1 MPNDQKL
8 EICCP
13 NTNSNLQMGKGAVDG
28 ISLTSDGKHFFQAG
42 SELIVEAKADMRLVS
57 DAGLGIVGT
66 AGVLI
71 GTPATIQ
78 HSAGGGVQIYA
89 GAAVKAATGAGGKP
103 GDPFK
108 ASTAPEVDAGKA
120 ADSACNWQDGI
131 KGAGDMLAAGID
143 GRDAWK
149 DGKKYDA
156 AKQAFSGAKG
166 GWDVLKAGGV
176 ESAGVDKAFGGVG
189 LGLGG
194 VDALKAAES
203 GDMLGFGTTA
213 VSTLWGAGSMSS
225 AAAQKEKQDKLKA
238 SFDEAAG
245 EAKAAQEAN
254 KTAGAPGGTLGMPGD
269 GPRIHEVAPANID
282 RECGANMTAK
292 VGGNKTSSV
301 DGKIEYK
308 AGSAIEMKAG
318 SKIETTSMNF
328 EAHAN
333 VSATVRGL
341 AAAKLE
347 ALGSVTVEGKAKFK
361 VSTMGSGTVD
371 ATGALTMKAG
381 GKATLKA
388 GGKLDLLAGGVMTL
402 KAGGPGVF
410 QASSIGITG
419 KGRVSVKGSAVQL
432 KGPTEIK
439 GKLKCTTEATFV
451 GKMKGK
457 GGGDIKGMCKFG

>member
-1 MPNDQKL
+1 MTPEQSASFY
-8 EICCP
+8 CP
-13 NTNSNLQMGKGAVDG
+13 AT
-28 ISLTSDGKHFFQAG
+28 G
-42 SELIVEAKADMRLVS
+42 SELILGAGGVDGVTLTSDVQVFAQSGTETILEAKADMSLVT
-57 DAGLGIVGT
+57 DAGLGCVGAT
-66 AGVLI
+66 GVLI

-78 HSAGGGVQIYA
+78 HSAGSGIQIYA
-89 GAAVKAATGAGGKP
+89 GAAVSVSTGASGSP

-108 ASTAPEVDAGKA
+108 ASEAPKVDAGNTA
-120 ADSACNWQDGI
+120 ESACNWQDGI

-176 ESAGVDKAFGGVG
+176 ESAGADKAFGAAG

-203 GDMLGFGTTA
+203 GDMLGLGTTA
-213 VSTLWGAGSMSS
+213 VSTLWGAGGMSA
-225 AAAQKEKQDKLKA
+225 AAAQKVKQDKIKA
-238 SFDEAAG
+238 SFDAAAG
-245 EAKAAQEAN
+245 EAKAAKEAN
-254 KTAGAPGGTLGMPGD
+254 KSAGAPGGTLGMPAD

-282 RECGANMTAK
+282 RECGANLTAK

-318 SKIETTSMNF
+318 SKIETTSMSF

-341 AAAKLE
+341 ASAKLE
-347 ALGSVTVEGKAKFK
+347 ALGSVTVEGKAKFT
-361 VSTMGSGTVD
+361 VSTMGSGAIDAKGKLTV
-371 ATGALTMKAG
+371 
-381 GKATLKA
+381 KA
-388 GGKLDLLAGGVMTL
+388 GGKLDLLAGGVMII
-402 KAGGPGVF
+402 KAGGP
-410 QASSIGITG
+410 ASIKASTVSVIGN
-419 KGRVSVKGSAVQL
+419 GRVSVKAPNVQL
-432 KGPTEIK
+432 IGKATITKDAEIK
-439 GKLKCTTEATFV
+439 GNLKCKTQATFV